1 MVLAGKINK
10 TLVNLIGHKGGRAIG
25 LSGIDGQMIQARV
38 RDARLGYVGE
48 ITKVD
53 VRPILDVID
62 KGYIPVVSTVGCD
75 TQGHVY
81 NINADT
87 AAARIAGELGAESLI
102 AMTDIGGILRDKD
115 DPSTLI
121 PVIHTADA
129 LQLIESGVINGGMLP
144 KVTCCIDAIRWGVHR
159 VFIIDGRVPHAIL
172 IEMLTNEGIGTMFVA
187 GQGGKQMNIP
197 QLDNTYIANTYARF
211 PVTIA
216 RGKGSLVW
224 DADDKVYIDMATG
237 IAVNSFGIADPAW
250 IRAVTEQL
258 CTVQHASNLYYTA
271 PDAQLAQ
278 LLCEKTGMKKVFF
291 SNSGAEANEC
301 AIKAARKY
309 AADHKG
315 PEYSTII
322 TLKNSFHGRTI
333 TTLAATGQDVFHHD
347 FLPLTEGF
355 AYAEANN
362 LDDLKAQVA
371 AHKCAAIMMEVVQ
384 GEGGVIPLTQDFVKG
399 AARLAAEQDL
409 LLICDEVQIGNGR
422 SGKLYGYMHYGIT
435 PDIVSTAKGLG
446 GGLPLGAT
454 LLGEKVQDVLT
465 PGSHGSTFGGNPVCC
480 AGALSILHRLDG
492 PLLQSVQ
499 EKSDFIVS
507 SLTGAKGVKSVTGL
521 GVETER
527 PVKDVI
533 NDCMARGVLVISAKN
548 KVRLLPALNIPM
560 AQLEQA
566 VSVLKDVCAG
576 E

>member
-1 MVLAGKINK
+1 
-10 TLVNLIGHKGGRAIG
+10 
-25 LSGIDGQMIQARV
+25 
-38 RDARLGYVGE
+38 
-48 ITKVD
+48 
-53 VRPILDVID
+53 
-62 KGYIPVVSTVGCD
+62 
-75 TQGHVY
+75 
-81 NINADT
+81 
-87 AAARIAGELGAESLI
+87 
-102 AMTDIGGILRDKD
+102 
-115 DPSTLI
+115 
-121 PVIHTADA
+121 
-129 LQLIESGVINGGMLP
+129 
-144 KVTCCIDAIRWGVHR
+144 
-159 VFIIDGRVPHAIL
+159 
-172 IEMLTNEGIGTMFVA
+172 
-187 GQGGKQMNIP
+187 MNIP
-197 QLDNTYIANTYARF
+197 QLDSTYIANTYARF

-315 PEYSTII
+315 PEYHTII

-384 GEGGVIPLTQDFVKG
+384 GEGGVVPLDKDYLQSLERICRD
-399 AARLAAEQDL
+399 RDI
-409 LLICDEVQIGNGR
+409 LLICDEVQTGNGR
-422 SGKLYGYMHYGIT
+422 SGKLYGYMNYGIF
-435 PDIVSTAKGLG
+435 PDIVSTAKGLA

-454 LLGEKVQDVLT
+454 LFGEKTKDVLT

-480 AGALSILHRLDG
+480 AGAINILERLDEN
-492 PLLQSVQ
+492 LLEGVRERS
-499 EKSDFIVS
+499 EYIFS
-507 SLTGAKGVKSVTGL
+507 SLRGAPGIKDVTGL
-521 GVETER
+521 GLMIGIETER
-527 PVKDVI
+527 DAAEVI
-533 NDCMARGVLVISAKN
+533 DACMEKGVLVIKAKN
-548 KVRLLPALNIPM
+548 KVRLLPALNIPTE
-560 AQLEQA
+560 QLEQA
-566 VSVLKDVCAG
+566 IGVIKEVCADK
-576 E
+576 EA